1 MAPAFLHRLL
11 SSLVSLLP
19 IRLRAKMWKRLHK
32 LGTRRWE
39 RQSFAQRCP
48 GGIYIKTSKLLR
60 LSEGQ
65 ALQFIRTH
73 TPLPVPV
80 VIDNIEH
87 AGSVWLVTSLLPGFS
102 LAEVYRDITPEIE
115 RKLSSQLSRILAPL
129 RALPPP
135 DPVCGFDGGPVY
147 CARIRFGAPPA
158 GPWDTVEAFH
168 GDLMHRAGEINVP
181 GEPYCAK
188 TTEEV
193 YDVIRRAHAR
203 THRVCLTHNDLG
215 PHNILVD
222 DHWNITGIVD
232 WESCAWMPE
241 YWEVTK
247 GTFLPQYRK
256 NRWPRIMSAAF
267 PMYTL
272 EQEAE
277 MYMIEYRQCYV

>member
-1 MAPAFLHRLL
+1 MAPTFLHRLL

-19 IRLRAKMWKRLHK
+19 IHLRAKMWKHLFK
-32 LGTRRWE
+32 LGTHRWE
-39 RQSFAQRCP
+39 GQSFAQRCP
-48 GGIYIKTSKLLR
+48 GAKAR
-60 LSEGQ
+60 
-65 ALQFIRTH
+65 ALQFVGTH

-80 VIDNIEH
+80 VIDNIEYE
-87 AGSVWLVTSLLPGFS
+87 GSVWLVTSRLPGVS

-135 DPVCGFDGGPVY
+135 DPSRRGRVCGFDGGPVY

-168 GDLMHRAGEINVP
+168 TDLMHRAGEINVP
-181 GEPYCAK
+181 GEQGS
-188 TTEEV
+188 V
-193 YDVIRRAHAR
+193 RR
-203 THRVCLTHNDLG
+203 
-215 PHNILVD
+215 NILVD
-222 DHWNITGIVD
+222 DNWNITGIVD

-256 NRWPRIMSAAF
+256 NQWPRIMSAAF
-267 PMYTL
+267 PMYAL

-277 MYMIEYRQCYV
+277 MYIIEYRQCYA